1 MGDILLIEL
10 NINKNLPK
18 KMKKVKFGLSRTKES
33 TIVEFV
39 CALMFILVVILD
51 IIILRRGTE
60 SFMDFF
66 ARTIVSFIYVFIML
80 ENAYCSEIPE
90 NADMSKIPFYVR
102 CCRILAVFVSLLTL
116 VWVVTVFLG
125 LTRFKMSA
133 IVGLVATA
141 TILWN
146 MWAFRRLRKKN

>member
-1 MGDILLIEL
+1 
-10 NINKNLPK
+10 
-18 KMKKVKFGLSRTKES
+18 MKKVKFGLSRTKES

-39 CALMFILVVILD
+39 CALMFVLVVILD

-60 SFMDFF
+60 SFMDFL

-102 CCRILAVFVSLLTL
+102 CCRILAVFVSLLNL

-146 MWAFRRLRKKN
+146 MWAFRRLRKNN

>member
-1 MGDILLIEL
+1 MNRKIAITIHTIVELLVLLIFSIL
-10 NINKNLPK
+10 FYYGVFSVTTLVAVVVSFFIISGTVMIVFMRKLPPAE
-18 KMKKVKFGLSRTKES
+18 MKKENFQLSRTKES

-39 CALMFILVVILD
+39 CALMFVLVVILD

-90 NADMSKIPFYVR
+90 NADMSKI
-102 CCRILAVFVSLLTL
+102 
-116 VWVVTVFLG
+116 
-125 LTRFKMSA
+125 
-133 IVGLVATA
+133 
-141 TILWN
+141 
-146 MWAFRRLRKKN
+146 